1 MILTLNKTSM
11 EIKRLLLFSIII
23 LIFSIACFGQRNKKV
38 LLPIVEAPT
47 SAQKAIKSTAAYAE
61 VLLRKTELEATLE
74 DLSVAY
80 TEDFPK
86 VKETRFELDS
96 VRKNLTKLLSL
107 NESEAAKMTLA
118 LGKLLV
124 RKAELETDLWSLKT
138 KYGDEHPDVKRAKRR
153 FSVFEKAVAE
163 ILP

>member
-86 VKETRFELDS
+86 V
-96 VRKNLTKLLSL
+96 
-107 NESEAAKMTLA
+107 
-118 LGKLLV
+118 
-124 RKAELETDLWSLKT
+124 
-138 KYGDEHPDVKRAKRR
+138 
-153 FSVFEKAVAE
+153 
-163 ILP
+163 